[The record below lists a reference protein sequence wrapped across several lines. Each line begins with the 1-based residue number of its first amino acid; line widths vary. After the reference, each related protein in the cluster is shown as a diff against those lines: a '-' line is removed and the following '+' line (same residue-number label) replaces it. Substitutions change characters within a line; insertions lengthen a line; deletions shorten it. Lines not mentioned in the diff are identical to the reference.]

1 MPFAN
6 QSGVYRPCLLLV
18 HGDASYAAETCLH
31 FRRQGWDVY
40 QASDGPEARRLARM
54 LEPDL
59 VVLEADLA
67 GESGWLT
74 CAKLTAGQA
83 HLQVVLITDLV
94 DDRSAAFASFVGA
107 VSVVGRKGDLPSLL
121 EAVSR
126 PLALPAAS

>member
-54 LEPDL
+54 LEADL

-74 CAKLTAGQA
+74 CAKLTRERPGGRVILVSDDAGPSNYRMA
-83 HLQVVLITDLV
+83 HFSGAAAIVRRQDSLLAVVESLAAK
-94 DDRSAAFASFVGA
+94 RSAA
-107 VSVVGRKGDLPSLL
+107 
-121 EAVSR
+121 
-126 PLALPAAS
+126 